1 MQCPCDGAALPNLS
15 DDVQRI
21 EEDSMIAITEGL
33 HPFATVLPFAIVPIC
48 RDSCHRP
55 AGQPVGRRGSKMVV
69 TSDSTT
75 SSR

>member
-1 MQCPCDGAALPNLS
+1 
-15 DDVQRI
+15 
-21 EEDSMIAITEGL
+21 MIAITEGL